1 MTTNGENT
9 DKSID
14 EQLLRLEKELEEVR
28 SSFKTQKMS
37 MSIGELCSLFK
48 KGELILNPNFQR
60 VFRWDL
66 TQQSR
71 LIESILLGIPLPP
84 IFVAQQKNGK
94 WTVVD
99 GLQRLSTLLNIEGL
113 LESDKSDSIKHVLN
127 KKHQVLIEDG
137 SQEDDIFN
145 DIEQE
150 IEDLLQIE
158 DPIDEEFRF
167 YGLKKLTQ
175 LNGLTWKQILLDHRR
190 TVRRSFFEINIMY
203 VDSNT
208 KAQYELFQRLNTGG
222 SALTPQEVRNCIII
236 MNDSDFFNKMD
247 DYRLDSNFIKI
258 TNLTLKQMKEAYD
271 MELIN
276 RFILS
281 LNYKNI
287 DFKKYNHDTKIGD
300 FIDDETLELLENKT
314 INITECIK
322 LLKNTIDL
330 LYTKVGKN
338 AFRRFDTK
346 ENKYYGSLN
355 LSAYEAVLIG
365 VASNLDSLK
374 NLSNEELENKIKGI
388 YVEPIYLK
396 ASGRGI
402 KVLNRFE
409 QLVLF
414 SMEYFSK

>member
-1 MTTNGENT
+1 MTTNQKKDST
-9 DKSID
+9 AID
-14 EQLLRLEKELEEVR
+14 QQLARLDVELEEVR
-28 SSFKTQKMS
+28 RSFKTQKMS

-48 KGELILNPNFQR
+48 KGDLILNPNFQR

-66 TQQSR
+66 IQQSR

-84 IFVAQQKNGK
+84 IFVSQPKNGK

-113 LESDKSDSIKHVLN
+113 LEADKKDSIKHVLN
-127 KKHQVLIEDG
+127 KKHQMLLEEG
-137 SQEDDIFN
+137 ESEEDIFS

-150 IEDLLQIE
+150 IEDILKIE
-158 DPIDEEFRF
+158 EPEEDEFHF
-167 YGLKKLTQ
+167 HGLKKLTQ
-175 LNGLTWKQILLDHRR
+175 LNGLTWKELSLDLRR

-222 SALTPQEVRNCIII
+222 SSLTPQEVRNCIII
-236 MNDSDFFNKMD
+236 MNDSSFFQEMD
-247 DYRLDSNFIKI
+247 NYRLDTNFIKI

-287 DFKKYNHDTKIGD
+287 DFSKYSHDTKIGD
-300 FIDDETLELLENKT
+300 FIDDETLEILEKKS
-314 INITECIK
+314 IDISQSIK
-322 LLKNTIDL
+322 LLKSSIDFL
-330 LYTKVGKN
+330 HENLGKN
-338 AFRRFDTK
+338 AFRRFNISEK
-346 ENKYYGSLN
+346 KYYGNLN
-355 LSAYEAVLIG
+355 LSAYEAILIG
-365 VASNLDSLK
+365 VAKNLDKLK
-374 NLSNEELENKIKGI
+374 QLDKKSIETKIQGI
-388 YVEPIYLK
+388 YSEGLYIK

-409 QLVLF
+409 QLINF
-414 SMEYFSK
+414 SVEYFSR

>member
-1 MTTNGENT
+1 MNT
-9 DKSID
+9 AEQSKNTALD
-14 EQLLRLEKELEEVR
+14 EQLERLDIELEEVR
-28 SSFKTQKMS
+28 RSFKTQKMS

-48 KGELILNPNFQR
+48 KRELILNPNFQR
-60 VFRWDL
+60 VFRWDT

-84 IFVAQQKNGK
+84 IFVAQSKSGK

-99 GLQRLSTLLNIEGL
+99 GLQRLSTVLSIEGL
-113 LESDKSDSIKHVLN
+113 LVSDQEDSIRHVLS

-137 SQEDDIFN
+137 EPEDEIFN

-150 IEDLLQIE
+150 IEDLLQYNE
-158 DPIDEEFRF
+158 PQEQEFHF

-175 LNGLTWKQILLDHRR
+175 LNGLTWKQISLDLRR

-236 MNDSDFFNKMD
+236 MNDADFFSKMD
-247 DYRLDSNFIKI
+247 NFRLDANFIKI

-281 LNYKNI
+281 LNYENI
-287 DFKKYNHDTKIGD
+287 NFSKYSHDTKIGD
-300 FIDDETLELLENKT
+300 FIDDETLEILEKKS
-314 INITECIK
+314 INIDEAIS
-322 LLKNTIDL
+322 LLKSSIDF
-330 LYTKVGKN
+330 LYENLGKN
-338 AFRRFDTK
+338 AFRRYNIDQ
-346 ENKYYGSLN
+346 NKYYGYLN
-355 LSAYEAVLIG
+355 LSAYEAILIG
-365 VASNLDSLK
+365 VAKNLDQLK
-374 NLSNEELENKIKGI
+374 NLDKNTIEDKIKGI
-388 YVEPIYLK
+388 YSEQTYLK

-409 QLVLF
+409 QLVRF
-414 SMEYFSK
+414 SMEYFS